1 MKENIINYIKNN
13 DKILSE
19 TLTISRKYLEKAQKS
34 IDNIDSTVKTELT
47 FIMNK
52 LARRDN

>member
-1 MKENIINYIKNN
+1 MEKIINYIKNN
-13 DKILSE
+13 DKVLSE
-19 TLTISRKYLEKAQKS
+19 TLAVSRRYLEKAQES

-52 LARRDN
+52 LARREN